1 MQDCGYGQKA
11 STSDPSKAR
20 CPDKGMFH
28 CYYGH
33 TTHHALPSSI
43 AVSDDIGAFVLG
55 RPAATQVSWIQEVL
69 NIIQSTTPV
78 LPVC

>member
-20 CPDKGMFH
+20 CPDKGRFH

-33 TTHHALPSSI
+33 GTHHALPSI
-43 AVSDDIGAFVLG
+43 AVSDNIGAFVLG
-55 RPAATQVSWIQEVL
+55 KACVKCPGYRRCSV
-69 NIIQSTTPV
+69 IIQSTTPV